1 MAIYHCSIS
10 NVSRACGSSSC
21 ATLAYISGEKIY
33 DERTGITY
41 NFSHKDRILET
52 GTLIPDNAPEK
63 FLNPSTLFNE
73 LEKFETAD
81 NARTAKKIQIALPK
95 ELDLQQ
101 QKNIVED
108 FIKHNLTNQGYC
120 ASYAIHDGGKNQNFH
135 AHILVANRPLNSKG
149 EWDCK
154 RKMAYALDSNGNR
167 IPKLD
172 SFGNQKT
179 DSHGRKQ
186 WKRISVEKNL
196 LDDKQFLF
204 QLRQNWATEV
214 NKHLPPE
221 LHIDHRSHST
231 RGLIEKPTIHEGYA
245 ARAIE
250 RKGLISERCQLN
262 RNIKNDNAELKA
274 LQLDIA
280 NKKQSPHLIKPS
292 DSNLAATI
300 INALNSI
307 SSIGEGGTVGLKATS
322 HKDYKYLLQ
331 NASSPEEVAKI
342 LAEIEE
348 LEGEIDF
355 PSGSGI
361 FIDLLAKE
369 LEKERELNERIRR
382 RKRALGSS
390 NPTGS
395 PPDSKS
401 PSEIGKIGESSARYS
416 TFDSPTLSSTGQN
429 FVSRIFDSRNSETQ
443 RAIEN
448 TELEIAR
455 LSQQREETARRQRTS
470 EEFESSTVQSSRTKK
485 FRDKQSDSKN
495 KNFSR

>member
-1 MAIYHCSIS
+1 MRGGKVTMAIFHCSIS

-33 DERTGITY
+33 DERTGTTY

-52 GTLIPDNAPEK
+52 ETLIPDNAPEK

-95 ELDLQQ
+95 ELNLQQ

-108 FIKHNLTNQGYC
+108 FIKHNLTAQGYC
-120 ASYAIHDGGKNQNFH
+120 ASYAIHDGGENQNFH
-135 AHILVANRPLNSKG
+135 AHILVTNRPLNSKG

-154 RKMAYALDSNGNR
+154 RKMAYALDINGNR

-221 LHIDHRSHST
+221 LHIDHRSHSA

-262 RNIKNDNAELKA
+262 RDIKNDNAELKA
-274 LQLDIA
+274 LQLEIA
-280 NKKQSPHLIKPS
+280 HKGSPHLIKPS
-292 DSNLAATI
+292 EFNLTNAI
-300 INALNSI
+300 LNALNSI
-307 SSIGEGGTVGLKATS
+307 SSVGEGGAVGLKATS

-342 LAEIEE
+342 LAEIENLEYE
-348 LEGEIDF
+348 LD
-355 PSGSGI
+355 PSCGSGV

-401 PSEIGKIGESSARYS
+401 ASEIGKVGESTSGYSASSSNHSQPSNGTDFSESLDQQITS
-416 TFDSPTLSSTGQN
+416 T
-429 FVSRIFDSRNSETQ
+429 EQ
-443 RAIEN
+443 R
-448 TELEIAR
+448 IAR
-455 LSQQREETARRQRTS
+455 LIRERQTTEGRERQS
-470 EEFESSTVQSSRTKK
+470 EKNHSSEKSYHRFSHSS
-485 FRDKQSDSKN
+485 DKDLH
-495 KNFSR
+495 R

>member
-1 MAIYHCSIS
+1 MKGGKFTMAIFHCSIS

-33 DERTGITY
+33 DERTGTTY

-95 ELDLQQ
+95 ELNLQQ

-108 FIKHNLTNQGYC
+108 FIQHNLITQGYC
-120 ASYAIHDGGKNQNFH
+120 ASYAIHDGGENQNFH
-135 AHILVANRPLNSKG
+135 AHILVTNRPLNSKG

-154 RKMAYALDSNGNR
+154 RKMAYALDINGNR

-196 LDDKQFLF
+196 LDDKQFIF
-204 QLRQNWATEV
+204 QIRQNWATEV

-221 LHIDHRSHST
+221 LHIDHRSHSA

-262 RNIKNDNAELKA
+262 RDIKNDNAELKA
-274 LQLDIA
+274 LQLEIA
-280 NKKQSPHLIKPS
+280 HKGSPHLIKPS
-292 DSNLAATI
+292 EFNLANAI
-300 INALNSI
+300 LNALNSI
-307 SSIGEGGTVGLKATS
+307 SSVGEGGTVGLRATS

-342 LAEIEE
+342 LAEIEN
-348 LEGEIDF
+348 LEYEID
-355 PSGSGI
+355 PSCGSGI

-390 NPTGS
+390 TPTGS

-401 PSEIGKIGESSARYS
+401 ASEIGKVGESTSGHPASSSDHSQPSSGTDFSEILDQQITS
-416 TFDSPTLSSTGQN
+416 TEQ
-429 FVSRIFDSRNSETQ
+429 RIT
-443 RAIEN
+443 
-448 TELEIAR
+448 R
-455 LSQQREETARRQRTS
+455 LIRERQTS
-470 EEFESSTVQSSRTKK
+470 EGRERQSEKNHSSEKSYHRFSHSS
-485 FRDKQSDSKN
+485 DKD
-495 KNFSR
+495 FHR